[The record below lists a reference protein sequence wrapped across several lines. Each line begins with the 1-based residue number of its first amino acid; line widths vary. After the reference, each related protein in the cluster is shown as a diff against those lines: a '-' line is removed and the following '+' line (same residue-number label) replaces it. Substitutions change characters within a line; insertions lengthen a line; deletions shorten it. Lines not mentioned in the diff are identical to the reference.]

1 MGKITFYGLC
11 PNHSLKYGLKH
22 KYIAKELNANN
33 WKKRAIVRN
42 SKYIYIQ
49 KGKEYV
55 KNGND
60 KIIFTVFVNEYEEQF
75 SFDILDDCLYFANTY
90 HHKEGKYPA
99 EFSPGW
105 HISPIMKF
113 PKKNRK

>member
-1 MGKITFYGLC
+1 MAKITSYGLT
-11 PNHSLKYGLKH
+11 PAHSLIYGLQH

-42 SKYIYIQ
+42 GKYIYIQ

-55 KNGND
+55 KNGKDN
-60 KIIFTVFVNEYEEQF
+60 IIYTAFINEDERC
-75 SFDILDDCLYFANTY
+75 SFKNVKECIDFANSY
-90 HHKEGKYPA
+90 HNSEGKYPA

-105 HISPIMKF
+105 HIAPIMKY
-113 PKKNRK
+113 KKS